1 MRNLTVTRRKAYAGC
16 LVKVKI
22 YTEDPIG
29 GDTQIDGVKC
39 RLLGKLK
46 NGESKTFSVDTCPMK
61 IYAIYDQ
68 LSKGFCSDRYILPA
82 GEEDVSVSGKSR
94 FAPFSGNPFYFDGVT
109 DSVTLA
115 GRKEHKAIGAV
126 IFTVC
131 VVAGVVAGVIVG
143 LNIF

>member
-22 YTEDPIG
+22 YAEDPIG

-46 NGESKTFSVDTCPMK
+46 NGESKTFSVDACSMK

-82 GEEDVSVSGKSR
+82 GEEDVSVSGKSH
-94 FAPFSGNPFYFDGVT
+94 FNPFSGNPFYFDGVT
-109 DSVTLA
+109 DPVALA
-115 GRKEHKAIGAV
+115 GRKEHRAIGAI
-126 IFTVC
+126 IFTACLIV
-131 VVAGVVAGVIVG
+131 GIVAGVIIG
-143 LNIF
+143 LSI